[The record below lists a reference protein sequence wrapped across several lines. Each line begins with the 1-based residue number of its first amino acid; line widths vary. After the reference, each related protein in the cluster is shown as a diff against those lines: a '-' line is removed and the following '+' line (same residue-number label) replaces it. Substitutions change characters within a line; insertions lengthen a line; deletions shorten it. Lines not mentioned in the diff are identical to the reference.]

1 MRIRKPCAAQTA
13 GLGNIFSQK
22 NNKGEE
28 NETMKKILALVLVLI
43 MALGLAACAAPAA
56 PAEEPTPAAEPETE
70 KVDSQAILAELKT
83 PAEESNWER
92 TTSSQEVIDFLK
104 VVAEHSAGRI
114 ILDTTTFATEA
125 GTPISYMIISDV
137 APASP
142 ADVPEDKGVVYVN
155 CNIHSGEVEGKE
167 SMMIF
172 AREVAQGKHDDLLK
186 DLVVIIVPNS
196 NPAWS
201 R

>member
-1 MRIRKPCAAQTA
+1 
-13 GLGNIFSQK
+13 
-22 NNKGEE
+22 
-28 NETMKKILALVLVLI
+28 MKKILALVLVLI

-114 ILDTTTFATEA
+114 ILDTTRAPQPSMSLVSWGSSISLPTMATLA
-125 GTPISYMIISDV
+125 RKVGL
-137 APASP
+137 ASGWRFFSSSS
-142 ADVPEDKGVVYVN
+142 V
-155 CNIHSGEVEGKE
+155 
-167 SMMIF
+167 
-172 AREVAQGKHDDLLK
+172 
-186 DLVVIIVPNS
+186 
-196 NPAWS
+196 S
-201 R
+201 RR

>member
-1 MRIRKPCAAQTA
+1 
-13 GLGNIFSQK
+13 
-22 NNKGEE
+22 
-28 NETMKKILALVLVLI
+28 MKKILALVLVLI

-56 PAEEPTPAAEPETE
+56 PAEEPTPAAE

-137 APASP
+137 APPPPPTCPRTRAL
-142 ADVPEDKGVVYVN
+142 Y
-155 CNIHSGEVEGKE
+155 
-167 SMMIF
+167 M
-172 AREVAQGKHDDLLK
+172 
-186 DLVVIIVPNS
+186 
-196 NPAWS
+196 
-201 R
+201 

>member
-1 MRIRKPCAAQTA
+1 
-13 GLGNIFSQK
+13 
-22 NNKGEE
+22 
-28 NETMKKILALVLVLI
+28 MKKILALVLVLI

-125 GTPISYMIISDV
+125 GTPIPYMIIS
-137 APASP
+137 PRLP
-142 ADVPEDKGVVYVN
+142 RRR
-155 CNIHSGEVEGKE
+155 
-167 SMMIF
+167 
-172 AREVAQGKHDDLLK
+172 ARG
-186 DLVVIIVPNS
+186 
-196 NPAWS
+196 
-201 R
+201 